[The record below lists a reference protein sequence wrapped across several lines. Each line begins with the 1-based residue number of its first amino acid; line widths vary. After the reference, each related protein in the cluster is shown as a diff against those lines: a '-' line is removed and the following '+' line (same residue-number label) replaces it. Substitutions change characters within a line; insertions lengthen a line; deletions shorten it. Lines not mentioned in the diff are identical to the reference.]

1 MNTFNYVQSSIYV
14 PGRVDTLVTFVAEQ
28 ERCKDA
34 SPPAD
39 KPYQKDND
47 DKDDEM
53 DDFDKRWEDIK
64 YLIRKPFCCK

>member
-1 MNTFNYVQSSIYV
+1 M
-14 PGRVDTLVTFVAEQ
+14 AEQ